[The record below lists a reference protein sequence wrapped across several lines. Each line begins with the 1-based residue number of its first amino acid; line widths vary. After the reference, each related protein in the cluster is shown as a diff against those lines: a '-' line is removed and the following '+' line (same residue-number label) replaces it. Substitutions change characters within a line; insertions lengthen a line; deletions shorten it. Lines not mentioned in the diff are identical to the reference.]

1 MPVDLRNGLRINGV
15 MMKTTMLVVTGMVEL
30 AVTIIRRIGMHIAKI
45 VNALSQV
52 QISRPKKSPALTGF
66 EENIAFIDC

>member
-1 MPVDLRNGLRINGV
+1 

-30 AVTIIRRIGMHIAKI
+30 AVTIILLIGIYIAKI

-52 QISRPKKSPALTGF
+52 QIFRPKKSPALTGLSQKLSF
-66 EENIAFIDC
+66 QELRI